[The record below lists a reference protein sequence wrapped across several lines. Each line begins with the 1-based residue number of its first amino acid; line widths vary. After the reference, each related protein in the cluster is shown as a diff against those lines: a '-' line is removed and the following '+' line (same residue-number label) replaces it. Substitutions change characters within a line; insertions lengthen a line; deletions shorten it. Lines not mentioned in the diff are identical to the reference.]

1 MIAGP
6 NSFVILPLRKEGK
19 RMFNRSEQEE
29 RQFLQK
35 ILERLRYTL
44 RKIDGK
50 IQDHSQDVQDF
61 KEYLWENMADMDHA
75 EKVSVRQSITQ
86 TAMSGESAVERKK
99 RIRKL
104 LDIPYFGRID
114 FKEDDSETPHPVYIG
129 IHSFY
134 DFETRENLIHDW
146 RAPVSGMFYDYETG
160 PAGYSVPEG
169 EVNGEITL
177 KRQYRIRNGE
187 MAFMLESSLNI
198 HDDVLQ
204 KELSASSDEK
214 MKNIVATIQREQN
227 AIIRDEDAFVLI
239 IQGVAGS
246 GKTSIALHRIAFL
259 LYRNKDTLSSS
270 DILIVSPNKVFG
282 DYISNVLP
290 ELGEEKIKETGME
303 EIARQELNDRYKF
316 QTFFEQVSDL
326 VEKKDTA
333 YRERIRFKATFEFV
347 DLLKKYLAYIENHY
361 FEATDVKVG
370 RYYVPAS
377 YVEERFR
384 AWHKV
389 PVGKRFDRVARDI
402 AGRLQILQKIELK
415 APQINQ
421 IRSDV
426 KKMFRISNLATLY
439 KDFFTWAGHP
449 EMFRK
454 RKGKFEY
461 SDVFPLLFL
470 KILFEGNRQNADV
483 KHLLVDE
490 MQDYTPVQ
498 YAVLSKLFPCR
509 KTILGDA
516 NQSVNPFSSS
526 CKEDIARVFPNA
538 KVMKLTKSYRST
550 YQITSFAQNIS
561 RNDELDPVVRHG
573 EEPVVRKAN
582 SPEEEVDH
590 IAELIN
596 DFRSSGHQSLGIIC
610 KSQIQAS
617 ALHETLESRI
627 PDLYLLNSESASF
640 INGVV
645 IATAYMA
652 KGLEFDHVIVP
663 HVSQNNYKNEVDKS
677 MLYIACTRAMH
688 RLDLTYAGSLTDIV
702 N

>member
-1 MIAGP
+1 
-6 NSFVILPLRKEGK
+6 
-19 RMFNRSEQEE
+19 MFNQSEKEE
-29 RQFLQK
+29 RQYLGK

-44 RKIDGK
+44 RKIDGN
-50 IQDHSQDVQDF
+50 INDHSRDVQDF
-61 KEYLWENMADMDHA
+61 KEYLWDNQADMDHA

-86 TAMSGESAVERKK
+86 TALSGESALERKK

-104 LDIPYFGRID
+104 INIPYFGRID
-114 FKEDDSETPHPVYIG
+114 FKEENSDTSHPVYIG

-146 RAPVSGMFYDYETG
+146 RAPVSGMFYDYELG
-160 PAGYSVPEG
+160 PAGYAVPEG
-169 EVNGEITL
+169 AVNGEVTL
-177 KRQYRIRNGE
+177 KRQYRIRNGSME
-187 MAFMLESSLNI
+187 FMLESSLNI

-204 KELSASSDEK
+204 KELSTSSDDK

-227 AIIRDEDAFVLI
+227 AIIRNEDAFVLI

-259 LYRNKDTLSSS
+259 LYKFKETISSK
-270 DILIVSPNKVFG
+270 DILIISPNKVFG

-290 ELGEEKIKETGME
+290 ELGEEKIMESGME
-303 EIARQELNDRYKF
+303 EIARKELNNRYKF
-316 QTFFEQVSDL
+316 QTFFEQVSEL
-326 VEKKDTA
+326 VDNRDQA
-333 YRERIRFKATFEFV
+333 YADRIRHKATFEFV
-347 DLLKKYLAYIENHY
+347 EQLKKYVAHIENHY
-361 FEATDVKVG
+361 FQATDVKVD

-402 AGRLQILQKIELK
+402 AGRVEILQKTELK
-415 APQINQ
+415 APQINKV
-421 IRSDV
+421 RTAV
-426 KKMFRISNLATLY
+426 KKMFSIGNLLELY
-439 KDFFTWAGHP
+439 KDFYRWTGRP

-454 RKGKFEY
+454 RRGKLEY

-470 KILFEGNRQNADV
+470 KILFEGSKSYSDV

-516 NQSVNPFSSS
+516 NQSVNPFSASN
-526 CKEDIARVFPNA
+526 KEDIARIFPNA
-538 KVMKLTKSYRST
+538 EVMKLTRSYRST
-550 YQITSFAQNIS
+550 CEITNFAQNIS
-561 RNDELDPVVRHG
+561 RNDELDPVIRHG
-573 EEPVVRKAN
+573 EEPGIIKVKTTD
-582 SPEEEVDH
+582 EEIDR
-590 IAELIN
+590 INTLIEYFKKSDN
-596 DFRSSGHQSLGIIC
+596 QSLGIIC
-610 KSQIQAS
+610 KNQKQADG
-617 ALHETLESRI
+617 LHEGLRSQHSDI
-627 PDLYLLNSESASF
+627 YLLNSDSASF

-645 IATAYMA
+645 IATAHMA

-663 HVSQNNYKNEVDKS
+663 HADEKNYKDEVDRS
-677 MLYIACTRAMH
+677 MLYIASTRAMH
-688 RLDLTYAGSLTDIV
+688 RLDLTHTGRLSQFI